1 MMEKYYEIRLS
12 SAGIA
17 VGMLLLGA
25 VLIIFPEMSGMIFT
39 RGLATAVL
47 LYAFVN
53 AWKGL
58 RARKH
63 EMGGKGYLFGAAV
76 LLVLSGIG
84 FFKPEIILSF
94 LPFVTGALL
103 VLDGIVKVPLI
114 KGMWEWG
121 NELRW
126 SGILSA
132 GIPLLLGFFLASYPF
147 HAAAVVI
154 RVFGIFLFLDGISDV
169 IRSVLV
175 RKKVKL

>member
-1 MMEKYYEIRLS
+1 MEKYYEIRLS

-25 VLIIFPEMSGMIFT
+25 VLSIFPEMSGMIFA
-39 RGLATAVL
+39 RGLAAAVL
-47 LYAFVN
+47 LYALVN
-53 AWKGL
+53 VWKGL

-63 EMGGKGYLFGAAV
+63 EMGGTGNLIGAAV
-76 LLVLSGIG
+76 LFILSGIG
-84 FFKPEIILSF
+84 FLKPEMILSF

-103 VLDGIVKVPLI
+103 VLDGIVKIPLI
-114 KGMWEWG
+114 KEMWGWG
-121 NELRW
+121 NDLRW

-132 GIPLLLGFFLASYPF
+132 GIPLLLGFFLAAYPF

-154 RVFGIFLFLDGISDV
+154 RVFGVFLLLDGISDV

-175 RKKVKL
+175 RKKAKL